1 METKDYYVAYC
12 DGCCEPK
19 NPGGNMGIGA
29 FILNKE
35 RKQIFEYA
43 KYIPSNEMAGQTSNN
58 VAEYLAIIEVLKYFI
73 SNKLQTEKIICC
85 GDSKLWIE
93 QLSGNW
99 KCNKGIYAKYYY
111 EAKELVKQFS
121 NISFK
126 WVAREYN
133 EKADELSKR
142 GMIAAGCQ
150 FKIQPI
156 K

>member
-1 METKDYYVAYC
+1 M
-12 DGCCEPK
+12 
-19 NPGGNMGIGA
+19 
-29 FILNKE
+29 
-35 RKQIFEYA
+35 
-43 KYIPSNEMAGQTSNN
+43 
-58 VAEYLAIIEVLKYFI
+58 
-73 SNKLQTEKIICC
+73 
-85 GDSKLWIE
+85 
-93 QLSGNW
+93 
-99 KCNKGIYAKYYY
+99 

-126 WVAREYN
+126 WVPREYN